1 MLSQQLVLRIYESWI
16 GGDPFAPGLYIEG
29 SGASFA
35 SFKVESLY
43 APSSDEIAAR
53 MAATDPDLVLLSYDR
68 YSGIGFIAVVDLDP
82 PEVGQRLEL
91 LPATIPRTVAVVWEK
106 SGAISPKCRGVHVA

>member
-1 MLSQQLVLRIYESWI
+1 MLSQQLVLRIDQSWI

-29 SGASFA
+29 CGTSFA

-53 MAATDPDLVLLSYDR
+53 MAATDPELMLLSYDG
-68 YSGIGFIAVVDLDP
+68 YSGIGLIAVVDLDP
-82 PEVGQRLEL
+82 PEAGRCLEL
-91 LPATIPRTVAVVWEK
+91 LPANIPRKVTIVWEK
-106 SGAISPKCRGVHVA
+106 SAAISPECRGVHVA